1 MPLGLIMPQPP
12 FSQEGEEL
20 VFLPLG
26 GAGEIGMNLNLY
38 GYGPEDRY
46 QWLMVDLGVMFGNEK
61 TPGIERIMADPRYIL
76 PFKDQLLGL
85 ILTHGHEDH
94 IGAVPYLWPMLRCPI
109 YATPFTASLVR
120 HKLEETGLL
129 DDAEIIVV
137 PLGGRCRLGPFD
149 IELITLTHS
158 IPEPNALVLRTP
170 LGRVLHT
177 GDWKID
183 PDPLIGDVA
192 DEDCLRDLGQSGVA
206 AMICD
211 STNVLLPGTAGSEGD
226 VRRSLLDLVG
236 GFERRVVVTCFASNV
251 ARLDTVA
258 HIAKAHDRHL
268 CVVGRSI
275 HRMVD
280 AARSAGMIRDF
291 PSLVTEEDAGC
302 LPPDKVLYLCTGSQG
317 EPRAALRR
325 IVNGEHSHIVL
336 EEGDAVIFS
345 SRIIPGNEVSVFE
358 LQNKLAEMGIRII
371 TERDHFVHV
380 SGHPCR
386 DELAMMY
393 QWVRPKLAIP
403 VHGEARHLFEH
414 AALAQRLQVPKAIV
428 PKNGTMIRIA
438 PGESRVVRRVA
449 NGRLYL
455 DGHVIVDHDESHLK
469 RRRKISY
476 AGYVGIALAI
486 DRKNG
491 VLADPE
497 IRLQG
502 LSDAPAG
509 SGEDLCD
516 DIGQTVLD
524 AFDRIPKT
532 QLHDN
537 MIIERIIRRA
547 ARRVLTHRLGKKP
560 VIDVSVI
567 RV

>member
-1 MPLGLIMPQPP
+1 MPKSP
-12 FSQEGEEL
+12 FPKKGEEL

-38 GYGPEDRY
+38 GYGPKGRY
-46 QWLMVDLGVMFGNEK
+46 KWLMVDLGVMFGNEK
-61 TPGIERIMADPRYIL
+61 TPGIELIMADPQYIL

-85 ILTHGHEDH
+85 VLTHGHEDH
-94 IGAVPYLWPMLRCPI
+94 IGAVAHLWPMLGCPI

-120 HKLEETGLL
+120 YKLEEAGLV

-137 PLGGRCRLGPFD
+137 PLGGRRRLGPFD

-158 IPEPNALVLRTP
+158 IPEPNALAIRTP
-170 LGRVLHT
+170 LGCVLHT

-183 PDPLIGDVA
+183 PGPLVGDVV

-206 AMICD
+206 AMVCD
-211 STNVLLPGTAGSEGD
+211 STNVFVPGTAGSEAD
-226 VRRSLLDLVG
+226 VRRSLLELVG
-236 GFERRVVVTCFASNV
+236 GLERRVVVTCFASNI

-258 HIAKAHDRHL
+258 HVAKAHGRHL

-275 HRMVD
+275 HRMVE
-280 AARSAGMIRDF
+280 AARSAAMLRGF
-291 PSLVTEEDAGC
+291 PSPVTEEDAGR

-325 IVNGEHSHIVL
+325 IVDGEHSHIVL
-336 EEGDAVIFS
+336 EKGDAVIFS
-345 SRIIPGNEVSVFE
+345 SRVIPGNEVSISE
-358 LQNKLAEMGIRII
+358 MQNKLAEKGVRIV

-414 AALAQRLQVPKAIV
+414 AELARQLQVPKAIV

-438 PGESRVVRRVA
+438 PGESRVLRQVA

-455 DGHVIVDHDESHLK
+455 DGHVIVNRDKSHVK
-469 RRRKISY
+469 ERRKMSY
-476 AGYVGIALAI
+476 SGYVGIALAI
-486 DRKNG
+486 DRENG
-491 VLADPE
+491 VIAAPE

-502 LSDAPAG
+502 LSGAQKG

-524 AFDRIPKT
+524 SFGRIPKRKLN
-532 QLHDN
+532 QN
-537 MIIERIIRRA
+537 MAIEQTIRRA
-547 ARRVLTHRLGKKP
+547 TRRFLTRRLGKKP